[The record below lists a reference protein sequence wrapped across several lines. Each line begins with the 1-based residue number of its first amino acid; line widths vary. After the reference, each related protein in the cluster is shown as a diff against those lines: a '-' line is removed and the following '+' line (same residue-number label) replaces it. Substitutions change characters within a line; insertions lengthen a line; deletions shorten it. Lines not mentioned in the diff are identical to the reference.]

1 MAFGGEVMGESL
13 AQTSLSSS
21 LMVSSTFDVLCLMT
35 LTNCGGATSVMN
47 LAIRAFAILGASE
60 EIMRSMGVFFFFFS
74 LVVDEHKLNP
84 CMGIYRATSFFLC
97 IDRGLKFWEVLVLVL
112 IANLAFSAVL

>member
-21 LMVSSTFDVLCLMT
+21 LMVSNTFDVLCLMT

-60 EIMRSMGVFFFFFS
+60 EIMRSMGVFFFLWLWMSINLIHVWEFIG
-74 LVVDEHKLNP
+74 LQL
-84 CMGIYRATSFFLC
+84 SFFAST
-97 IDRGLKFWEVLVLVL
+97 E
-112 IANLAFSAVL
+112 A